1 MADFQLPPALAGDE
15 RFAALCELLQ
25 GAYDDLDLSAMLVY
39 LVDQV
44 KPAVLSH
51 LAEQFSLTDELS
63 WSLASTDATR
73 RGLVKRSIELHR
85 YKGTPWA
92 IKQALAAIG
101 YPVLELV
108 EQAEY
113 HRAWVSAGG
122 RTLDGSWSLD
132 ASATLLPPEAG
143 GAVVRRTALNHWAEY
158 AIRLNAVDGAWSRE
172 QQDRIRRI
180 AEAYAPARSRLVAII
195 SSLAARVGRPV
206 QVIGLRQLVRIR
218 LAKCQRVQPLQR
230 RTLDGC
236 WSLGGETAPQ
246 QLDGTQRLDGG
257 TRLDGL
263 RLLATWAWAAGHA
276 RVMQRVRMQ
285 LRATVGT
292 GAAIAP
298 VQLAPRFQSLDGSA
312 RLDSLTLQGWP
323 LDQGIALGDAA
334 LDRIALHK
342 LDGTWRLGARPAAT
356 RVRARITARIRQ
368 HGLTQQVAL

>member
-113 HRAWVSAGG
+113 HREWVSAGG

-132 ASATLLPPEAG
+132 GSATLQPPETG
-143 GAVVRRTALNHWAEY
+143 GALVRRTALNHWAEY
-158 AIRLNAVDGAWSRE
+158 AIRLNAVDGAWSRT
-172 QQDRIRRI
+172 QQERIRRV

-195 SSLAARVGRPV
+195 TSLSTRFGRPV
-206 QVIGLRQLVRIR
+206 QVIGLQQRVRIR
-218 LAKCQRVQPLQR
+218 LDRCQRVQPLQR

-246 QLDGTQRLDGG
+246 LLDGQLRLDGTRCLDGQRLV
-257 TRLDGL
+257 
-263 RLLATWAWAAGHA
+263 ATWDWAVGHA
-276 RVMQRVRMQ
+276 RAAQQVRLQ

-292 GAAIAP
+292 GAAPAP
-298 VQLAPRFQSLDGSA
+298 APLSAPPPPLDGSW
-312 RLDSLTLQGWP
+312 RLDQLTLQGWP
-323 LDQGIALGDAA
+323 LDEGITLDDAA
-334 LDRIALHK
+334 LDRIGLQR
-342 LDGTWRLGARPAAT
+342 LDGTWRLGTKPAAA

-368 HGLTQQVAL
+368 PGLTQQVAL

>member
-113 HRAWVSAGG
+113 HREWVAAGG

-195 SSLAARVGRPV
+195 TSLSTRFGRPV
-206 QVIGLRQLVRIR
+206 QVTSLRQLVRIR

-246 QLDGTQRLDGG
+246 QLDATQQLDGS

-263 RLLATWAWAAGHA
+263 RLLGTWSWATGHA
-276 RVMQRVRMQ
+276 RMGQRLRLQ

-298 VQLAPRFQSLDGSA
+298 VQLAPRFLSLDGSA

>member
-1 MADFQLPPALAGDE
+1 MSELLPPNSTQLERALAE
-15 RFAALCELLQ
+15 
-25 GAYDDLDLSAMLVY
+25 AM
-39 LVDQV
+39 
-44 KPAVLSH
+44 
-51 LAEQFSLTDELS
+51 
-63 WSLASTDATR
+63 SLAPLDPSALRTLWNPATCPEPYLPWLAWALSVDVWDDAWPVAR
-73 RGLVKRSIELHR
+73 KRATIAGSIQWHR
-85 YKGTPWA
+85 KKGTPWS
-92 IKQALAAIG
+92 IEQALAAIG

-172 QQDRIRRI
+172 QQDRIRRV

-195 SSLAARVGRPV
+195 TSLSTRFGRPV
-206 QVIGLRQLVRIR
+206 QVTSLRQIVRIR

-276 RVMQRVRMQ
+276 RVMQRVRMR

-292 GAAIAP
+292 GAAAVP
-298 VQLAPRFQSLDGSA
+298 LQLAPRFQPLDGSA

-334 LDRIALHK
+334 FDRIALHK

>member
-1 MADFQLPPALAGDE
+1 MTSLLPSNSTSLERALAASTVSDQLPVKIGTLWSAEHCPVAFLPYLAWALSVDFWDLATTETQQRALIAG
-15 RFAALCELLQ
+15 AIAWH
-25 GAYDDLDLSAMLVY
+25 
-39 LVDQV
+39 
-44 KPAVLSH
+44 K
-51 LAEQFSLTDELS
+51 
-63 WSLASTDATR
+63 
-73 RGLVKRSIELHR
+73 KR
-85 YKGTPWA
+85 GTPWA
-92 IKQALAAIG
+92 IKQALAAVG

-113 HRAWVSAGG
+113 HREWVSAGG

-132 ASATLLPPEAG
+132 ATATLLPPEAG

-206 QVIGLRQLVRIR
+206 HVIALQQLIRIR
-218 LAKCQRVQPLQR
+218 LANCQRVQPLQR

-236 WSLGGETAPQ
+236 WALGGATAPQ
-246 QLDGTQRLDGG
+246 QLDGTLLLDGG
-257 TRLDGL
+257 NQLDGL
-263 RLLATWAWAAGHA
+263 RLVGTWSWAAGHA
-276 RVMQRVRMQ
+276 KVGQRLRLQ

-292 GAAIAP
+292 GTPAQP
-298 VQLAPRFQSLDGSA
+298 VDLAPRYLPLDGSP
-312 RLDSLTLQGWP
+312 RLDAFTLSGWP
-323 LDQGIALGDAA
+323 LDEGITLGAAA
-334 LDRIALHK
+334 LDRLGLHT
-342 LDGTWRLGARPAAT
+342 LDGSWQLGARPSAP